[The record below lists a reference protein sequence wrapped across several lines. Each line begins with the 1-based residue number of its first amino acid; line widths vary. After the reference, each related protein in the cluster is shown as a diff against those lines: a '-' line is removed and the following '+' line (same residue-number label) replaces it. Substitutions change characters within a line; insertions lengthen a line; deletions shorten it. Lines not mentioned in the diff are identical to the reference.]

1 MEVQY
6 SFTEMEFCMFTKIR
20 TSMFATALLAAS
32 VFGSSNALA
41 AENAPATDVIVICDA
56 NLCVIVVL

>member
-1 MEVQY
+1 
-6 SFTEMEFCMFTKIR
+6 MFTKIR

-41 AENAPATDVIVICDA
+41 AQKASATDVIVICDA
-56 NLCVIVVL
+56 DLCVIVIR